1 MGLIALN
8 LSFLSTH
15 SSGVSLPFHLWGVE
29 FALLLFKS
37 QLSNTSIFPLCMTF
51 LGYVVHIEV
60 GLIDRPQLPPVLGL
74 QSHSQVGQLGDLEA
88 PFHSVML
95 E

>member
-51 LGYVVHIEV
+51 LGYVVHVEIGLRQASAATCLGSSVSFSGWSV
-60 GLIDRPQLPPVLGL
+60 G
-74 QSHSQVGQLGDLEA
+74 
-88 PFHSVML
+88 
-95 E
+95 